1 MSLSPKNMEII
12 GKNDDR
18 RLELHP
24 VDNQT
29 QHLVITVKK
38 TETKATRKKKTV
50 TFPEN

>member
-1 MSLSPKNMEII
+1 METM

-24 VDNQT
+24 VDKQT
-29 QHLVITVKK
+29 QHLVIAIKK
-38 TETKATRKKKTV
+38 TETKATSKKKTV